1 MAEYYLISQLPS
13 LDGLSEG
20 APLPITEDRFLELC
34 GRFLG
39 KKAQIELEKL
49 TLVPPILP
57 EKSKSK
63 LIAAWNTAERELRLA
78 LAKARANKMN
88 KTFDLEGRLL
98 SVELIKIATA
108 AIETENPLDAEK
120 FLLNH
125 RLQLLE
131 RLRPA
136 DHFSEDYLYY
146 YGLKLKLLLRIRQLD
161 TQLGKTEYR
170 KLYDS
175 ILRGDRLEA
184 TK

>member
-13 LDGLSEG
+13 LDGITEG

-39 KKAQIELEKL
+39 KKVQSELEKL
-49 TLVPPILP
+49 TLVPPIIP

-63 LIAAWNTAERELRLA
+63 LIVSWNTAERDLRLA
-78 LAKARANKMN
+78 LAKARADKMN
-88 KTFDLEGRLL
+88 KTFDLENRLL
-98 SVELIKIATA
+98 SIELIKIANTA
-108 AIETENPLDAEK
+108 VEFESPLDAEQ

-125 RLQLLE
+125 RLHFLE
-131 RLRPA
+131 TIRPM
-136 DHFSEDYLYY
+136 DNFSEDFLFY
-146 YGLKLKLLLRIRQLD
+146 YGLKLKLLMRIRQLD
-161 TQLGKTEYR
+161 TQIGKIEYR